1 MEDVNKKRAEKIVVG
16 SMGEK
21 GYFSND
27 RDN

>member
-1 MEDVNKKRAEKIVVG
+1 MEDVNKRIDEKLVVG

>member
-1 MEDVNKKRAEKIVVG
+1 MEDVNKKRAEKLVVG
-16 SMGEK
+16 SMREK